1 MSMKLPQS
9 KCLEPYYEIYFN
21 NSSKP
26 IDDKLK
32 RYITLVEFEESDS
45 EADLVR
51 ITVSDKDLLFSNT
64 VGLTKKMPVRV
75 KMGFKG
81 NLREVM
87 NGTVSHIEADF
98 GEEGIPSLVIG
109 VVDSSNVM
117 ATKKKS
123 RKWTKQRAS
132 TVVAQIAR
140 EYGLTPV
147 VTTTPYVI
155 DEITQEDETDAQLL
169 MRLADD
175 EGFQCYIVPA
185 SKKLYFGDRVV
196 DSIAKDTIYYNKG
209 DNTVRYFRPNFVEKN
224 KAENTQSTESD
235 VSDVTGDTINKTATA
250 SSNGIAESGSNIN
263 SGSSSSS
270 SSSSSGYTINPVT
283 GALERVR

>member
-26 IDDKLK
+26 IDDRLK
-32 RYITLVEFEESDS
+32 KYITLVEFEESDS

-109 VVDSSNVM
+109 VVDSTNVM
-117 ATKKKS
+117 ATKKRS

-270 SSSSSGYTINPVT
+270 SSGYTINPVT

>member
-26 IDDKLK
+26 IDDRLK
-32 RYITLVEFEESDS
+32 KYITLVEFEESDS

-109 VVDSSNVM
+109 VIDSSNVM

-132 TVVAQIAR
+132 TVVTQIAR

-270 SSSSSGYTINPVT
+270 SSGYTINPVT

>member
-26 IDDKLK
+26 IDDRLK
-32 RYITLVEFEESDS
+32 KYITLVEFEESDS

-109 VVDSSNVM
+109 VVDSTNVM
-117 ATKKKS
+117 ATKKRS

-250 SSNGIAESGSNIN
+250 SSDGIAESGSNIN

-270 SSSSSGYTINPVT
+270 SGGYTINPVT

>member
-26 IDDKLK
+26 IDDRLK
-32 RYITLVEFEESDS
+32 KYITLVEFEESDS

-109 VVDSSNVM
+109 VVDSTNVM
-117 ATKKKS
+117 ATKKRS

-270 SSSSSGYTINPVT
+270 SGGYTINPVT

>member
-26 IDDKLK
+26 IDDRLK

-64 VGLTKKMPVRV
+64 VGLTKRMPVRV

-109 VVDSSNVM
+109 VVDSTNVM
-117 ATKKKS
+117 ATKKRS

-270 SSSSSGYTINPVT
+270 SGGYTINPVT

>member
-26 IDDKLK
+26 IDDRLK

-109 VVDSSNVM
+109 VVDSTNVM
-117 ATKKKS
+117 ATKKRS

-270 SSSSSGYTINPVT
+270 SGGYTINPVT

>member
-26 IDDKLK
+26 IDDRLK
-32 RYITLVEFEESDS
+32 KYITLVEFEESDS

-109 VVDSSNVM
+109 VVDSTNVM
-117 ATKKKS
+117 ATKKRS

-132 TVVAQIAR
+132 TVVTQIAR

-270 SSSSSGYTINPVT
+270 SGGYTINPVT

>member
-26 IDDKLK
+26 IDDRLK
-32 RYITLVEFEESDS
+32 KYITLVEFEESDS

-109 VVDSSNVM
+109 VVDSTNVM
-117 ATKKKS
+117 ATKKRS

-140 EYGLTPV
+140 EYGLTPI

-250 SSNGIAESGSNIN
+250 SSDGIAESGSNIN

-270 SSSSSGYTINPVT
+270 SGGYTINPVT

>member
-26 IDDKLK
+26 IDDRLK

-109 VVDSSNVM
+109 VVDSTNVM
-117 ATKKKS
+117 ATKKRS

-263 SGSSSSS
+263 SGSSSNSS
-270 SSSSSGYTINPVT
+270 GGYTINPVT

>member
-26 IDDKLK
+26 IDDRLK

-109 VVDSSNVM
+109 VIDSSNVM

-132 TVVAQIAR
+132 TVVTQIAR

-270 SSSSSGYTINPVT
+270 SSGYTINPVT

>member
-26 IDDKLK
+26 IDDRLK
-32 RYITLVEFEESDS
+32 KYITLVEFEESDS

-132 TVVAQIAR
+132 TVVTQIAR

-196 DSIAKDTIYYNKG
+196 DSVAKDTIYYNKG

-270 SSSSSGYTINPVT
+270 SSGYTINPVT

>member
-26 IDDKLK
+26 IDDRLK
-32 RYITLVEFEESDS
+32 KYITLVEFEESDS

-109 VVDSSNVM
+109 VVDSTNVM
-117 ATKKKS
+117 ATKKRS

-132 TVVAQIAR
+132 TVVTQIAR

-250 SSNGIAESGSNIN
+250 SSDGIAESGSNIN

-270 SSSSSGYTINPVT
+270 SGGYTINPVT

>member
-26 IDDKLK
+26 IDDRLK

-109 VVDSSNVM
+109 VVDSTNVM

-132 TVVAQIAR
+132 TVVTQIAR

-196 DSIAKDTIYYNKG
+196 DSVAKDTIYYNKG

-270 SSSSSGYTINPVT
+270 SSGYTINPVT

>member
-26 IDDKLK
+26 IDDRLK
-32 RYITLVEFEESDS
+32 KYITLVEFEESDS

-64 VGLTKKMPVRV
+64 VGLTKRMPVRV

-109 VVDSSNVM
+109 VVDSTNVM
-117 ATKKKS
+117 ATKKRS

-270 SSSSSGYTINPVT
+270 SSGYTINPVT

>member
-26 IDDKLK
+26 IDDRLK
-32 RYITLVEFEESDS
+32 KYITLVEFEESDS

-109 VVDSSNVM
+109 VVDSTNVI
-117 ATKKKS
+117 ATKKRS

-132 TVVAQIAR
+132 TVVTQIAR

-270 SSSSSGYTINPVT
+270 SGGYTINPVT